1 MVKQPKALRLAE
13 LIEENLAGAGDL
25 EIAAEL
31 RRLHGFHEQLI
42 VSRRRNAVQSER
54 IYILTAQRDELLKA
68 LIDISDLYDTDEG
81 CRSLPQYIAA
91 RSAISKATGEQQ

>member
-31 RRLHGFHEQLI
+31 RLLHGFHEQLI

-68 LIDISDLYDTDEG
+68 LIDMVDYYGTASANVQQLD
-81 CRSLPQYIAA
+81 AA
-91 RSAISKATGEQQ
+91 KSAIAKSTGDNQ